1 MDLGQVKECPKPG
14 KLHVVEGEL
23 IRIAK
28 GLLARNLVRPVLQHE
43 LIMVAGK
50 PLFNAFFGVGKGKYL
65 PDDAPEY
72 PGAEILRF
80 IMNLTC
86 TNSLCVP
93 FKADIGALPFYGQW
107 KNIIVDERHDLSWS
121 YDDMKG
127 CFYLFA
133 MPGSWAPYFCFR
145 HAYTAGELGVVG
157 LPESTPLWLGAT
169 TVPMGFCNAMG
180 IIQYAH
186 RRVHIGPQAGSLPSL
201 PLSREIRK
209 DHAVPPLKAH
219 APALQEAWSV
229 YCDDADVPRVT
240 VPTGDS

>member
-1 MDLGQVKECPKPG
+1 
-14 KLHVVEGEL
+14 
-23 IRIAK
+23 
-28 GLLARNLVRPVLQHE
+28 
-43 LIMVAGK
+43 
-50 PLFNAFFGVGKGKYL
+50 
-65 PDDAPEY
+65 
-72 PGAEILRF
+72 
-80 IMNLTC
+80 
-86 TNSLCVP
+86 
-93 FKADIGALPFYGQW
+93 
-107 KNIIVDERHDLSWS
+107 
-121 YDDMKG
+121 MKG

-133 MPGSWAPYFCFR
+133 MPSPWAPYFCFR

-240 VPTGDS
+240 VPTGDTSPGRKSPLQDMARARFEHHALLMSDKCWTAESQVKRLGACIDGALGVM